1 MKRKRTNITL
11 SMRMAS
17 LLANN
22 YVNFFILFMYPV
34 VSYWKEVLVHAWRFS
49 YNYIADKDFWQSPGF
64 SKTLAGSTLCKEV
77 ARLFLKLLLHTLAR
91 SFSFKYVIAFVISS
105 SFASSK

>member
-11 SMRMAS
+11 SMSMAS

-22 YVNFFILFMYPV
+22 YVNFFISYM
-34 VSYWKEVLVHAWRFS
+34 VSSCLKEVLVHARRFC

-64 SKTLAGSTLCKEV
+64 SKILAGSTLCKEV